1 MKTFDLPEVDIRVD
15 KTPERRNLTPENR
28 DCQPSIGDKIGQQT
42 KKTRRTFLD
51 DMDSI
56 AYGVEAWFE
65 EDSDYTRRVTEA
77 TVDVAQKLG
86 VPENEIRRWAAC
98 RLNCSTEKSRVIK
111 SLLERLQASSPA
123 DRVEDKEH

>member
-1 MKTFDLPEVDIRVD
+1 MKTLELLGVDVRLD
-15 KTPERRNLTPENR
+15 KTPERSLTLENR
-28 DCQPSIGDKIGQQT
+28 DYPLSIGDKIGQRT

-65 EDSDYTRRVTEA
+65 ENSGYTRRVTEA
-77 TVDVAQKLG
+77 TVDIAQKLG
-86 VPENEIRRWAAC
+86 VPENEIRRWVAC
-98 RLNCSTEKSRVIK
+98 RLNCSTEKNRVVK

-123 DRVEDKEH
+123 DRG